1 MQMLQK
7 SCIFKINTCIFIKN
21 VIHCCGDILKSFCIH
36 EDLFCGEVVILVCR
50 KQKREVREPP
60 LRRRDKLCSVP
71 IFEMKIS
78 HTLRCPSFSAKSHV
92 CECLVFINAHIYA
105 FAALPSFHGGSRT
118 RKRREKI
125 KTGSGTQNGRPRRVA
140 PTVHC

>member
-36 EDLFCGEVVILVCR
+36 EDLFCGEVVRLACR

-92 CECLVFINAHIYA
+92 CFGYVPQNVHITPSRHYQL
-105 FAALPSFHGGSRT
+105 FAVVLGAN
-118 RKRREKI
+118 KRERPFVC
-125 KTGSGTQNGRPRRVA
+125 GT
-140 PTVHC
+140 